1 MVNIQSELVYQVRQT
16 SDLIMI
22 KVQNCHVNCFK
33 NKNIL
38 TFQWYRDG
46 VQNVYKYI
54 YIAYDIQLKLTKT
67 NIENLIVSYQD
78 SYNKLNLNKLY
89 MNNVIINFYNYK
101 LKDSGVLSF
110 SIQFDNDI
118 SKVITIKLK

>member
-1 MVNIQSELVYQVRQT
+1 
-16 SDLIMI
+16 
-22 KVQNCHVNCFK
+22 
-33 NKNIL
+33 
-38 TFQWYRDG
+38 
-46 VQNVYKYI
+46 
-54 YIAYDIQLKLTKT
+54 
-67 NIENLIVSYQD
+67 
-78 SYNKLNLNKLY
+78 